1 MKTRFICNVSNARL
15 LRNRIDKYKG
25 FEAEY
30 VIERVVYLSKREFI
44 PFREN
49 LLVDDP
55 NIALYQDDM
64 FIDEN
69 EVFHVLMF
77 CCMQCDIMLLV
88 YSDGENYAKYCSIKS
103 NGGKKVEPRFTVS
116 QRYSKQWKIICW
128 NAIASEQNC
137 WIGRQVYERFLKEKA
152 RWVSGFGNRKRPTS

>member
-15 LRNRIDKYKG
+15 LRNRIDKCEG

-49 LLVDDP
+49 LLADEP

-69 EVFHVLMF
+69 GIFHVLMY

-88 YSDGENYAKYCSIKS
+88 YGDGESYAKYCSIKS
-103 NGGKKVEPRFTVS
+103 NGGEKVEPRFTIS
-116 QRYSKQWKIICW
+116 QRYSK
-128 NAIASEQNC
+128 
-137 WIGRQVYERFLKEKA
+137 
-152 RWVSGFGNRKRPTS
+152 

>member
-15 LRNRIDKYKG
+15 LRNRIDKCEG

-49 LLVDDP
+49 LLADEP

-69 EVFHVLMF
+69 GVFHVLMY

-88 YSDGENYAKYCSIKS
+88 YSDCENYAKYCSIKS
-103 NGGKKVEPRFTVS
+103 NGGEKVEPRFTIS
-116 QRYSKQWKIICW
+116 QRYSK
-128 NAIASEQNC
+128 
-137 WIGRQVYERFLKEKA
+137 
-152 RWVSGFGNRKRPTS
+152 

>member
-1 MKTRFICNVSNARL
+1 MKTRFICNISNARL
-15 LRNRIDKYKG
+15 LRNRIDKCEG

-49 LLVDDP
+49 LLADEP

-69 EVFHVLMF
+69 GLFHVLMF

-103 NGGKKVEPRFTVS
+103 NGGEKVEPRFTIS
-116 QRYSKQWKIICW
+116 QRYSK
-128 NAIASEQNC
+128 
-137 WIGRQVYERFLKEKA
+137 
-152 RWVSGFGNRKRPTS
+152 

>member
-1 MKTRFICNVSNARL
+1 MKARFICNVSNARL
-15 LRNRIDKYKG
+15 LRNRIDKYEG

-49 LLVDDP
+49 LLVDEP
-55 NIALYQDDM
+55 NIELYQDDM

-69 EVFHVLMF
+69 DIFHVLMY

-103 NGGKKVEPRFTVS
+103 NGGEKVEPRFTIS
-116 QRYSKQWKIICW
+116 QRYSK
-128 NAIASEQNC
+128 
-137 WIGRQVYERFLKEKA
+137 
-152 RWVSGFGNRKRPTS
+152 

>member
-15 LRNRIDKYKG
+15 LRNRIDKHEG

-44 PFREN
+44 PFRES
-49 LLVDDP
+49 LLADEP

-69 EVFHVLMF
+69 GVFHVLMF

-88 YSDGENYAKYCSIKS
+88 YSEGENYAKYCSIKS
-103 NGGKKVEPRFTVS
+103 NGGEKVEPRFTIS
-116 QRYSKQWKIICW
+116 QRYSK
-128 NAIASEQNC
+128 
-137 WIGRQVYERFLKEKA
+137 
-152 RWVSGFGNRKRPTS
+152 

>member
-15 LRNRIDKYKG
+15 LRNRIDKCEG

-49 LLVDDP
+49 LLADEP
-55 NIALYQDDM
+55 NIDLYQDDM

-69 EVFHVLMF
+69 GVFHVLMF

-103 NGGKKVEPRFTVS
+103 NGGEKVEPRFTIS
-116 QRYSKQWKIICW
+116 QRYSK
-128 NAIASEQNC
+128 
-137 WIGRQVYERFLKEKA
+137 
-152 RWVSGFGNRKRPTS
+152 